1 MGNTARTASVD
12 VLRDVGGNPAPP
24 CLGAAEL
31 PRVPAMAIG
40 NAAQRLL
47 ALRVVLLRI
56 RLLAIRGLLR
66 WVIALRSFIRRHRHR
81 MEAGIQPARFR
92 VDPWVSAPIG
102 QRKGRLLPVL
112 LVGAGCVVTGFMMG
126 RQYEGSNG
134 APSPAAEAVAENSAV
149 KPLNT
154 GAEADLALQGENA
167 NASIEGTQ
175 TEPTTPN
182 VIVPNPGT
190 ADQDEN
196 SRTPAS
202 AQVRTPPSSPQKRPG
217 RTDRPRP
224 PAKQSYLDLRDYV
237 LRQQP

>member
-1 MGNTARTASVD
+1 
-12 VLRDVGGNPAPP
+12 
-24 CLGAAEL
+24 
-31 PRVPAMAIG
+31 MAIG
-40 NAAQRLL
+40 NAEQRLL

-134 APSPAAEAVAENSAV
+134 APSPTAEAVAENSAV

-202 AQVRTPPSSPQKRPG
+202 AQVRTPPSSRPAKKASD
-217 RTDRPRP
+217 DRPSAAPRP
-224 PAKQSYLDLRDYV
+224 KQSYLDLRDYV